1 MNVLAS
7 IIAAKLKEV
16 AVRKANVPVPLLER
30 SAYFERQC
38 FSMKGGLDEK
48 SSNGIIAE
56 FKRKSPSQS
65 WINQSADAGV
75 ISSAY
80 VRAGAVALSVLT
92 DEPFFGAQQG
102 DFLSVRSQNTCP
114 MLRKDFIIDEY
125 QVLESKSMGADV
137 ILLLAKVLSPQRIE
151 AYTRLAHQLGME
163 VLLEL
168 HNEEEVRNNA
178 FAKADML
185 GINNRNLK
193 DFTVDFENS
202 ARLAALLPADKLKVA
217 ESGISKA
224 ADIDYLRRVGFKGFL
239 VGEQF
244 MRYPDPGFACSDL
257 IKKVNYEN

>member
-1 MNVLAS
+1 MNVLAN

-16 AVRKANVPVPLLER
+16 AVRKARVPVPLLER
-30 SAYFERQC
+30 SAYFERKC
-38 FSMKGGLDEK
+38 FSMKACLGEK

-56 FKRKSPSQS
+56 FKRKSPSRS
-65 WINQSADAGV
+65 WINQYADAGT

-80 VRAGAVALSVLT
+80 VGAGAVALSVLT
-92 DEPFFGAQQG
+92 DKPFFGAQPG
-102 DFLSVRSQNTCP
+102 DFPLVRSLSTCP

-151 AYTRLAHQLGME
+151 AYTGLAHQFGME

-168 HNEEEVRNNA
+168 QNEEEVMNNA
-178 FAKADML
+178 GATADML

-202 ARLAALLPADKLKVA
+202 AQLAALLPVDKLKVA

-224 ADIDYLRRVGFKGFL
+224 ADIDYLRGVGFKGFL

-244 MRYPDPGFACSDL
+244 MRHQDPGAACAAL
-257 IKKVNYEN
+257 IKKMDHEN